1 MTNTANSGQSRPASA
16 IQLRWL
22 VIAALLV
29 AVGLVGTLHAAIG
42 YGLLLTASLLLVMG
56 IGFLSIF
63 LLTNW
68 FDTAL
73 LQRSYAGAFW
83 LGGWGYL
90 LAVAA
95 MSGYY
100 INDAIAGKIAWKY
113 IVFGPAAIMAI
124 AVFDIGIWR
133 IIVKRNMPSVRRF
146 GVFWKRETIDQ
157 RALRRTLVDEVVLH
171 KTLFTISPFRWV
183 RHQLIF
189 WGFGAMF
196 LTEILAVGFRE
207 VIPAF
212 GMASAWEQPN
222 HPIRLAFDFAFELTG
237 VMMLVGCLLA
247 LAFRL
252 RAQGGGLQK
261 YTDTPSVVFLLA
273 VVVSGFLIE
282 GVRMSSA
289 TDVSGASLSFIGLAV
304 SRILPISAAWY
315 DPLWMF
321 HALFACLFIAYIPFK
336 KMIHSCAVPIGRMLN
351 SQTNLLSAKKTRSIS
366 GLFRQGDQD

>member
-1 MTNTANSGQSRPASA
+1 M
-16 IQLRWL
+16 RWL
-22 VIAALLV
+22 VVGALLI
-29 AVGLVGTLHAAIG
+29 AVGLAGTLHAAIG
-42 YGLLLTASLLLVMG
+42 YGLLLIASMLLVMG

-68 FDTAL
+68 FETTR
-73 LQRSYAGAFW
+73 LQRAYAGAFW

-100 INDAIAGKIAWKY
+100 LTEAMAGKVAWKY

-133 IIVKRNMPSVRRF
+133 IIVKRNMPSIRRF
-146 GVFWKRETIDQ
+146 GVFWKRETIDKP
-157 RALRRTLVDEVVLH
+157 ALRRTLVDEIVLH

-189 WGFGAMF
+189 WGFGVMF

-212 GMASAWEQPN
+212 GLASPWEQPN

-237 VMMLVGCLLA
+237 LMMLVGCLLA
-247 LAFRL
+247 LAFRV

-273 VVVSGFLIE
+273 VVVSGFLTE
-282 GVRMSSA
+282 GVRMSLA
-289 TDVSGASLSFIGLAV
+289 TDMSGVSLSFVGLAV
-304 SRILPISAAWY
+304 SSILPISAAWY
-315 DPLWMF
+315 DPLWTF
-321 HALFACLFIAYIPFK
+321 HALLACGFIAYIPLK

-351 SQTNLLSAKKTRSIS
+351 SPTNLLSAKKTRSIS
-366 GLFRQGDQD
+366 GLFRQGDRD